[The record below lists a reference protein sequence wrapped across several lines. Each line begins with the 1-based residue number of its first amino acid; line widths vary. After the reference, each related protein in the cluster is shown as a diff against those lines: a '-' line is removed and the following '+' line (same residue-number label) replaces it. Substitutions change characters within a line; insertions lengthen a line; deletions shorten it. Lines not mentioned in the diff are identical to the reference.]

1 MTRQGALTIQ
11 TNRTILVDTHHE
23 AFEEVQKYLSLFA
36 ELTKTLE
43 HVHFYRITPIS
54 LWNAAANGVSFQH
67 ILDTL
72 QTFSRYP
79 VPKPVLDFIDE
90 HFHRYGQV
98 IFSNQDGALALII
111 RKETLRES
119 IGNYLK
125 SFDLTPTEEGF
136 LASMEDRGSI
146 KATLIKHLI
155 PVKDLAG
162 YERGAKLP
170 FSLRK
175 TTLSGAKFSLRF
187 YQAEAAYLF
196 SQWKEGSGVIVL
208 PCGAGKTIVGIA
220 IMHDIQENTLIIAT
234 NLEALHQWKRELLDK
249 TTLSAHHIGE
259 YTSQEKSIRPVTL
272 TTYHMLV
279 HRKSSSEDRHINI
292 LTQYQW
298 GLIIYD
304 EVHILP
310 APIFRMTTAIQ
321 SKRRLGLTAT
331 LVREDNQE
339 GEVFSL
345 IGPKIYEYG
354 WKNLEQQG
362 WIATAKCYE
371 IRVPLSGEDFDT
383 YLKASHR
390 QRFRIASENINKL
403 TVIEYLLERFR
414 DQNILIIGH
423 FLEQLEEISRVFGIP
438 LVTGQ
443 TPTEEREKLYDRFRN
458 GTLTALV
465 VSRVG
470 NFSID
475 LPSANVAIQVSG
487 IFGSRQEEA
496 QRLGR
501 ILRPQ
506 SQDAHF
512 FTIVSQNTIEE
523 EFAKRRQMFLIE
535 KGYTYEVL
543 YFTPKSK
550 TMVQE
555 VNIP

>member
-23 AFEEVQKYLSLFA
+23 AFEEVQKHLFTFA

-54 LWNAAANGVSFQH
+54 LWNAAANGIPFEH
-67 ILDTL
+67 IVEILEK
-72 QTFSRYP
+72 FSRYP

-90 HFHRYGQV
+90 HYHRYGQV
-98 IFSNQDGALALII
+98 IFYNQNGNLSIVIQD
-111 RKETLRES
+111 ETLRQN

-125 SFDLTPTEEGF
+125 SFDLQPTENGY
-136 LASMEDRGSI
+136 LTSMDNRGSI

-162 YERGAKLP
+162 YEKGEKLR

-175 TTLSGAKFSLRF
+175 TTLSGTEFSLRF

-220 IMHDIQENTLIIAT
+220 IMNDIQENTLIIAT

-249 TTLSAHHIGE
+249 TTLSEDQIGE

-272 TTYHMLV
+272 TTYPMLV
-279 HRKSSSEDRHINI
+279 HRKSSSEERHLNI
-292 LTQYQW
+292 LTQHQW

-345 IGPKIYEYG
+345 IGPKIYEHG
-354 WKNLEQQG
+354 WKSLEQQG
-362 WIATAKCYE
+362 WIATARCYE

-383 YLKASHR
+383 YLRASQR

-403 TVIEYLLERFR
+403 LVVEYLLDRFR

-423 FLEQLEEISRVFGIP
+423 FLEQLEEISRAFGIP

-443 TPTEEREKLYDRFRN
+443 TPTEEREKLYDAFRKKEIT
-458 GTLTALV
+458 TLI

-475 LPSANVAIQVSG
+475 LPGANVAIQVSG

-506 SQDAHF
+506 AQDAHF

-543 YFTPKSK
+543 YFTPKSR

-555 VNIP
+555 VNVP

>member
-1 MTRQGALTIQ
+1 MTRTGALTIQ
-11 TNRTILVDTHHE
+11 TNRTILLDTHHE
-23 AFEEVQKYLSLFA
+23 DFDMVQKYLFAFA

-54 LWNAAANGVSFQH
+54 LWNAAANKFPLSQ
-67 ILDTL
+67 IIQTL
-72 QTFSRYP
+72 ENFSRYP
-79 VPKPVLDFIDE
+79 IPKPVLDFIHE
-90 HFHRYGQV
+90 HYNRYGQV
-98 IFSNQDGALALII
+98 VFHKNDDQLFIEIKDEKL
-111 RKETLRES
+111 KEDFVR
-119 IGNYLK
+119 YLK
-125 SFDLTPTEEGF
+125 DFQLQEMRNGF
-136 LASMEDRGSI
+136 LASFSDRGLI

-155 PVKDLAG
+155 PVQDLAG
-162 YERGAKLP
+162 YERGEKIP

-175 TTLSGAKFSLRF
+175 VTRSGTEFSLRF
-187 YQAEAAYLF
+187 YQAEATYLF

-220 IMHDIQENTLIIAT
+220 VMSDIQENTLIIAT

-249 TTLSAHHIGE
+249 TTLSENDIGE
-259 YTSQEKSIRPVTL
+259 YTAQTKNIRPITL
-272 TTYHMLV
+272 TTYHMLI
-279 HRKSSSEDRHINI
+279 HRKSNSEDRHIDI
-292 LTQYQW
+292 LTQHQW

-354 WKNLEQQG
+354 WKTLEQEG
-362 WIATAKCYE
+362 WIATARCYE
-371 IRVPLSGEDFDT
+371 IRVPLSNEDFEN
-383 YLKASHR
+383 YLKSSQR
-390 QRFRIASENINKL
+390 LRFRIASENKNKVA
-403 TVIEYLLERFR
+403 VIAHLLERFS

-423 FLEQLEEISRVFGIP
+423 FLDQLQEISETFSIP
-438 LVTGQ
+438 LITGQ
-443 TPTEEREKLYDRFRN
+443 TPSEEREKLYEAFRKRE
-458 GTLTALV
+458 LTALII
-465 VSRVG
+465 SRVG

-475 LPSANVAIQVSG
+475 LPGANVAIQVSG

-506 SQDAHF
+506 GQDAHF

-550 TMVQE
+550 TLVQE
-555 VNIP
+555 ITLP

>member
-1 MTRQGALTIQ
+1 MMRTGALTIQ
-11 TNRTILVDTHHE
+11 TNGTILLDTHHKD
-23 AFEEVQKYLSLFA
+23 FEMVQKYLFAFA

-54 LWNAAANGVSFQH
+54 LWNAAANKFPLSQIIH
-67 ILDTL
+67 TL
-72 QTFSRYP
+72 EDFSRYP
-79 VPKPVLDFIDE
+79 VPKPVMEFIQQHYNRYGE
-90 HFHRYGQV
+90 VIFHRW
-98 IFSNQDGALALII
+98 QDQLFIEVKNAGLKEDLI
-111 RKETLRES
+111 R
-119 IGNYLK
+119 YLK
-125 SFDLTPTEEGF
+125 DFQLNEREGGF
-136 LASMEDRGSI
+136 LASFSDRGLI

-155 PVKDLAG
+155 PVQDLAG
-162 YERGAKLP
+162 YERGEKIP
-170 FSLRK
+170 FTLRK
-175 TTLSGAKFSLRF
+175 VTRSGSEFALRF

-208 PCGAGKTIVGIA
+208 PCGAGKTIVGMA
-220 IMHDIQENTLIIAT
+220 VMSDIQENTLIIAT

-249 TTLSAHHIGE
+249 TTLTEDDIGE
-259 YTSQEKSIRPVTL
+259 YTAQTKTIKPITL
-272 TTYHMLV
+272 TTYYMLI
-279 HRKSSSEDRHINI
+279 HRKSNSEERHIDI
-292 LTQYQW
+292 LTQHQW

-331 LVREDNQE
+331 LVREDNRE

-354 WKNLEQQG
+354 WKTLEQEG
-362 WIATAKCYE
+362 WIATARCYE
-371 IRVPLSGEDFDT
+371 IRVPLSNEDFET
-383 YLKASHR
+383 YLNSSHR
-390 QRFRIASENINKL
+390 LRFRIASENKNKL
-403 TVIEYLLERFR
+403 DVLSHLLTRFS
-414 DQNILIIGH
+414 DQSILIIGH
-423 FLEQLEEISRVFGIP
+423 FLDQLQAISEFFSIP
-438 LVTGQ
+438 LITGQ
-443 TPTEEREKLYDRFRN
+443 TPSEERERLYDAFRRRE
-458 GTLTALV
+458 LTALII
-465 VSRVG
+465 SRVG

-475 LPSANVAIQVSG
+475 LPGANVAIQVSG

-506 SQDAHF
+506 AQDVHF

-550 TMVQE
+550 TLIQE
-555 VNIP
+555 VTLP

>member
-23 AFEEVQKYLSLFA
+23 AFEEVQRHLFTFA
-36 ELTKTLE
+36 ELIKTLE
-43 HVHFYRITPIS
+43 HVHFYRITPVS
-54 LWNAAANGVSFQH
+54 LWNAAANGLSYAT
-67 ILDTL
+67 IIETL
-72 QTFSRYP
+72 EQFSRYP
-79 VPKPVLDFIDE
+79 IPKPVIEFIHE
-90 HFHRYGQV
+90 HYHRYGQV
-98 IFSNQDGALALII
+98 IFHREDSLLRIEVLDAS
-111 RKETLRES
+111 LRET
-119 IGNYLK
+119 IGNHLK
-125 SFDLTPTEEGF
+125 SFALQPVENGY
-136 LASMEDRGSI
+136 LAPLSERGNI
-146 KATLIKHLI
+146 KALLTKHLI
-155 PVKDLAG
+155 PVRDLAG
-162 YERGAKLP
+162 YERGEQLR

-175 TTLSGAKFSLRF
+175 VTRSGTEFTLRL

-220 IMHDIQENTLIIAT
+220 IMSDIQESTLIIAT
-234 NLEALHQWKRELLDK
+234 NIEALHQWKRELLDK
-249 TTLSAHHIGE
+249 TTLSEDEIGE
-259 YTSQEKSIRPVTL
+259 YTAHEKTIRPVTL

-279 HRKSSSEDRHINI
+279 HRKSSAEERHINI
-292 LTQYQW
+292 LTQYRW

-304 EVHILP
+304 EVHMLP

-321 SKRRLGLTAT
+321 GKRRLGLTAT

-362 WIATAKCYE
+362 WIATARCYE
-371 IRVPLSGEDFDT
+371 IRVPLSHEDFDT
-383 YLKASHR
+383 YLHSSHR
-390 QRFRIASENINKL
+390 HRFRLASVNTNKL
-403 TVIEYLLERFR
+403 LVIKYLLERFH

-423 FLEQLEEISRVFGIP
+423 FLEQLEEIARTFAIP

-443 TPTEEREKLYDRFRN
+443 TPTEEREKLYEAFRTGKIN
-458 GTLTALV
+458 ALI

-475 LPSANVAIQVSG
+475 LPSASVAIQVSG

-506 SQDAHF
+506 TQDAHF

-543 YFTPKSK
+543 YFIPHSQKIT
-550 TMVQE
+550 QE
-555 VNIP
+555 VHTL

>member
-1 MTRQGALTIQ
+1 MIRQGALTIQ
-11 TNRTILVDTHHE
+11 TNRTILLDTHHE
-23 AFEEVQKYLSLFA
+23 AFEEVQKSLFTFA

-54 LWNAAANGVSFQH
+54 LWNAAANRISLEN
-67 ILDTL
+67 ILQTL
-72 QTFSRYP
+72 QCFSRYP
-79 VPKPVLDFIDE
+79 IPKNVIDFIQE
-90 HFHRYGQV
+90 HYQRYGQV
-98 IFSNQDGALALII
+98 VFHKEAESLFIEIQDQ
-111 RKETLRES
+111 TLRS
-119 IGNYLK
+119 HLSTYLK
-125 SFDLTPTEEGF
+125 TFKLQETEHGF
-136 LASMEDRGSI
+136 VASMKDRGLI
-146 KATLIKHLI
+146 KATLMKHLI
-155 PVKDLAG
+155 PVRDLAG
-162 YERGAKLP
+162 YERGEKLI

-175 TTLSGAKFSLRF
+175 NTLSGVEFSLRF

-220 IMHDIQENTLIIAT
+220 IMNDIQENSLIIAT

-249 TTLSAHHIGE
+249 TTLSSDQIGE
-259 YTSQEKSIRPVTL
+259 YTSQQKEIRPITL

-279 HRKSSSEDRHINI
+279 HRKSHSDQRHIDI
-292 LTQYQW
+292 LTEQQW

-321 SKRRLGLTAT
+321 GKRRLGLTAT

-354 WKNLEQQG
+354 WKSLESEG
-362 WIATAKCYE
+362 WIATAHCYE
-371 IRVPLSGEDFDT
+371 IRVPLPPEDYDT
-383 YLKASHR
+383 YLQVSHR
-390 QRFRIASENINKL
+390 MRFRIASENINKI
-403 TVIEYLLERFR
+403 VAIDYLLRHFY

-423 FLEQLEEISRVFGIP
+423 FLDQLEEISRIFSIP

-443 TPTEEREKLYDRFRN
+443 TPTEEREKLYDKFRRGELN
-458 GTLTALV
+458 TLI

-523 EFAKRRQMFLIE
+523 EFARRRQMFLVE
-535 KGYTYEVL
+535 KGYTYKLL

-550 TMVQE
+550 TIFHE
-555 VNIP
+555 VGSL

>member
-1 MTRQGALTIQ
+1 MIRSGALTIQ

-23 AFEEVQKYLSLFA
+23 AFGEVQKHLLTFA

-54 LWNAAANGVSFQH
+54 LWNAAANGVDFKH
-67 ILDTL
+67 ILATL
-72 QTFSRYP
+72 EMFSRYP
-79 VPKPVLDFIDE
+79 IPKPVLDFIDE
-90 HFHRYGQV
+90 HYHRYGKV
-98 IFSNQDGALALII
+98 VFYHEKNKLSIVVDEILRPTVEAALKTFQLQ
-111 RKETLRES
+111 
-119 IGNYLK
+119 
-125 SFDLTPTEEGF
+125 PTQYGY

-162 YERGAKLP
+162 YEQGEKLS
-170 FSLRK
+170 FALRK
-175 TTLSGAKFSLRF
+175 ITLSGVEFALRF
-187 YQAEAAYLF
+187 YQAEAVYLF
-196 SQWKEGSGVIVL
+196 SQWREGSGVIVL
-208 PCGAGKTIVGIA
+208 PCGAGKTIVGLG
-220 IMHDIQENTLIIAT
+220 IMHDIQEKTLIIAT
-234 NLEALHQWKRELLDK
+234 SLEAIHQWKREILDK
-249 TTLSAHHIGE
+249 TTISPDLIGE
-259 YTSQEKSIRPVTL
+259 YTSQEKNIKPVTL

-279 HRKSSSEDRHINI
+279 HRKSNAEERHINI
-292 LTQYQW
+292 LTQQQW

-304 EVHILP
+304 EVHMLP
-310 APIFRMTTAIQ
+310 APVFRMTTAIQ

-354 WKNLEQQG
+354 WKNLEQEG
-362 WIATAKCYE
+362 WIATARCYE
-371 IRVPLSGEDFDT
+371 IRVPLSGDDFDT
-383 YLKASHR
+383 YLRSSHR

-403 TVIEYLLERFR
+403 LVIEHLLKRFEN
-414 DQNILIIGH
+414 QNILIIGH
-423 FLEQLEEISRVFGIP
+423 FIEQLEEISRTFAIP

-443 TPTEEREKLYDRFRN
+443 TPTDERERLYDAFRN
-458 GTLTALV
+458 GKIRTLI

-475 LPSANVAIQVSG
+475 LPSASVAIQVSG

-506 SQDAHF
+506 TQDAHF

-535 KGYTYEVL
+535 KGYTYEIL
-543 YFTPKSK
+543 YFTPKLKSL
-550 TMVQE
+550 VQE
-555 VNIP
+555 ANVP